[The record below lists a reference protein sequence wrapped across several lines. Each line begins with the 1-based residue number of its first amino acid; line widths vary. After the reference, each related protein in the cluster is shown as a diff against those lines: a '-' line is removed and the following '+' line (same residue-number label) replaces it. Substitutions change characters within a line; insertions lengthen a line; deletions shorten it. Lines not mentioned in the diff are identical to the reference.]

1 MKKDNDMSTCTL
13 GKEFSKRLELVKE
26 KCLLMAG
33 MIEDWDREFGL
44 GKDRSQFILDCFKK
58 GLMLFPTIPVKAN
71 NPEELR
77 EWPRLSSLKEADQP
91 MTQEQMK
98 GLWQSIEERIET
110 YGIDEDQYIFI
121 DFEKGTFVLD
131 GTTVSFLDASIDIA
145 PVSNH
150 PLKGTY
156 ESFDLLGDKHLRGA
170 AYLVDQW
177 DEDMPTWGLLKT
189 VDEDG
194 KDLFIELRHFSMIT
208 RTLPRNAD
216 NESRV
221 GNDQATATG
230 EGTRSEAVSA
240 PEECAGTINPDMF
253 ILFNKPQQ
261 AFWSARF

>member
-1 MKKDNDMSTCTL
+1 MKKANDMSTFTL

-26 KCLLMAG
+26 KGSFMAG

-44 GKDRSQFILDCFKK
+44 GKERSQFIFDCFKK

-71 NPEELR
+71 NPVELR

-91 MTQEQMK
+91 MTQEQM
-98 GLWQSIEERIET
+98 GELWKSLEERIET

-145 PVSNH
+145 PVSND

-156 ESFDLLGDKHLRGA
+156 ESFDLLANNHLRGA
-170 AYLVDQW
+170 VYLVDQW
-177 DEDMPTWGLLKT
+177 GADMPMRGLLKT
-189 VDEDG
+189 VDEEG

-208 RTLPRNAD
+208 RTLPRNRGLRQ
-216 NESRV
+216 EK
-221 GNDQATATG
+221 G
-230 EGTRSEAVSA
+230 
-240 PEECAGTINPDMF
+240 PEVKQSLHRKSVP
-253 ILFNKPQQ
+253 KP
-261 AFWSARF
+261 